1 MPTNISIKGISYKG
15 FILPDSYTWKVDLQH
30 GMKEGIATVWNDK
43 QVISAVLCYSHDRLN
58 GLCSFYEN
66 GLLLS
71 TITFVDDIKEGWAC
85 EYENGKEV
93 RWFLYKNGKKYSELI
108 KCEEKEGYWK
118 EIDFSSKAL
127 ISICKYN
134 ENHQKNGLCFCYDG
148 ETVKGVVIFENGN
161 EKEIVKSFNKMTMYE
176 YDDDGNV
183 IYKGEYEDSLQ
194 NEYPRDGEGEELFYN
209 EMIYSGHW
217 KNNKKEGYGCSYVLG
232 FRYYVGE
239 WKDNLPDGEGSLYDN
254 NQVKYSGKWEKGIFV
269 VNENESFNYW
279 TGQCNKKRAIEKP
292 VIKRI
297 HISMTV
303 KLVQM
308 RIKTSEELIS
318 LLNDKQKKESV
329 SELIIEEGCGNDL
342 KIDLSLSGFDNME
355 SLIVKRDSLKFL
367 KSLIISKNDKL
378 KTIQTEKGNTWNE
391 KNKSYQ
397 SAFENVNTVE
407 ITSIGIEFLIIG
419 RSSKPR
425 DIYNWWMF
433 ILQDIRIIFIK
444 YYY

>member
-1 MPTNISIKGISYKG
+1 
-15 FILPDSYTWKVDLQH
+15 
-30 GMKEGIATVWNDK
+30 
-43 QVISAVLCYSHDRLN
+43 
-58 GLCSFYEN
+58 
-66 GLLLS
+66 
-71 TITFVDDIKEGWAC
+71 
-85 EYENGKEV
+85 
-93 RWFLYKNGKKYSELI
+93 
-108 KCEEKEGYWK
+108 
-118 EIDFSSKAL
+118 
-127 ISICKYN
+127 
-134 ENHQKNGLCFCYDG
+134 
-148 ETVKGVVIFENGN
+148 
-161 EKEIVKSFNKMTMYE
+161 MTMYE

-232 FRYYVGE
+232 FRYYDGE
-239 WKDNLPDGEGSLYDN
+239 WKDNLHDGEGSLYDN
-254 NQVKYSGKWEKGIFV
+254 NQVKYSGKWEKCIFV

-279 TGQCNKKRAIEKP
+279 TGQCNKKRVIEKP

-378 KTIQTEKGNTWNE
+378 KTIQTEKGNT
-391 KNKSYQ
+391 
-397 SAFENVNTVE
+397 
-407 ITSIGIEFLIIG
+407 
-419 RSSKPR
+419 
-425 DIYNWWMF
+425 
-433 ILQDIRIIFIK
+433 
-444 YYY
+444 